1 LHELIALFPR
11 DEAKPL
17 DSSRS
22 SARGSARSNPQ
33 YSSRSEI
40 PESSRD
46 TLSTSRAHT
55 AMAALAAEKQQLES
69 RLASIDALLE
79 QENKKTFTRPRGRN

>member
-1 LHELIALFPR
+1 MNLTIFFR
-11 DEAKPL
+11 DDAKPI

-33 YSSRSEI
+33 YSTRSEI

-55 AMAALAAEKQQLES
+55 AMAALAAEKQLLES
-69 RLASIDALLE
+69 RLASIDAMLE